1 MRGFGNVPLIFV
13 IIVLSMALG
22 FSMFTRGHEWGDDWA
37 SYVMQAQSILDGK
50 TDEFVERNAFTIFES
65 SVQIGPVAYPWGYP
79 LALTP
84 ALLLKGV
91 HALTLK
97 LPGLFFFAGFL
108 VCLYL
113 LIEPRLTPTESL
125 LIVSLFAFN
134 PTFVGFLDYILSDI
148 PFLFSVFLALFLI
161 SGTGVERGAWRQILS
176 GSAIFFAFFIRTT
189 GVILL
194 AGFLLHQALL
204 FLREK
209 NNRRTIALNS
219 MIVIAAFTALWLI
232 SSLLLPN
239 GQGSYF
245 QQLMGLTLEKF
256 LNNIR
261 DYFYLFTQFFGATPA
276 PAWKYVYYA
285 LVVLFLLGAWARRE
299 ADRVLLLFF
308 VLYFVVMLVW
318 PEWQGIR
325 FIFPLLPLFFYF
337 ALQGA
342 NALLVRLSERYKP
355 TARGMIYLFGFALV
369 GLFLFHS
376 GTQAYTNLKDGRRI
390 NGPFDP
396 FSYDLYNFI
405 RAETPPDSVI
415 VFFKPRALRLF
426 TDRDSFMALEC
437 DRLPLGD
444 YVALHKNW
452 EYSQILPGD
461 VQNCNLPLKN
471 VYENRRFILYEVE
484 KQN

>member
-1 MRGFGNVPLIFV
+1 MQRLRDPFLLV
-13 IIVLSMALG
+13 ILLLNIVLGASIL
-22 FSMFTRGHEWGDDWA
+22 TRGHEWGDDWA

-79 LALTP
+79 LTLTP
-84 ALLLKGV
+84 VLLFKGV
-91 HALTLK
+91 HALALK
-97 LPGLFFFAGFL
+97 LPGLFFFLGFL

-113 LIEPRLTPTESL
+113 LTEPRLTRTESL
-125 LIVSLFAFN
+125 LLVSLFAFN

-161 SGTGVERGAWRQILS
+161 AESGVERGAWRQILS

-189 GVILL
+189 GAILL

-209 NNRRTIALNS
+209 PRRRAIAINS
-219 MIVIAAFTALWLI
+219 VIVVAAFTALWLI

-245 QQLMGLTLEKF
+245 QQLMGLTLGKF
-256 LNNIR
+256 LNNLR
-261 DYFYLFTQFFGATPA
+261 DYSYLFAQFFGAAPA
-276 PAWKYVYYA
+276 PMWTYVYYA
-285 LVVLFLLGAWARRE
+285 LVILFLLGVWTRRNAE
-299 ADRVLLLFF
+299 RVLIIFF
-308 VLYFVVMLVW
+308 ALYLAVMLLW

-325 FIFPLLPLFFYF
+325 FIFPLLPLFIYF
-337 ALQGA
+337 AFQGA
-342 NALLVRLSERYKP
+342 NALVRLLPERLRLPGK
-355 TARGMIYLFGFALV
+355 GIISLFWLALA
-369 GLFLFHS
+369 GIFLFNS
-376 GTQAYTNLKDGRRI
+376 GAQAYTNLKDGRQI
-390 NGPFDP
+390 NGPFDA
-396 FSYDLYNFI
+396 FSYDLYNYI
-405 RAETPPDSVI
+405 RAETPLDSVI

-426 TDRDSFMALEC
+426 TDRDSIMSIEC
-437 DRLPLGD
+437 DRLLLGD

-461 VQNCNLPLKN
+461 IQDCNLPLET
-471 VYENRRFILYEVE
+471 VYENRRFVVYEVQ
-484 KQN
+484 K